1 MTELD
6 AHTLYTLF
14 KHGGKLAK
22 VYGESEVAAK
32 CAREGF
38 ETQIVKLDDEL
49 EDGKVYLVNDTFSV
63 ADILMATC
71 LQFALNLVL
80 ETPVMVP
87 QNCSRY
93 LIDLK
98 ERDGFKK
105 AYELNYPEQSG

>member
-22 VYGESEVAAK
+22 VYGESKVAAK

-38 ETQIVKLDDEL
+38 ETQIIKLEDEL
-49 EDGKVYLVNDTFSV
+49 ESGKAYLVNDAFSV
-63 ADILMATC
+63 ADILMGTC

-80 ETPVMVP
+80 ETPVKVP
-87 QNCSRY
+87 ANCSRY
-93 LIDLK
+93 ISNLK
-98 ERDGFKK
+98 ERKGFKK
-105 AYELNYPEQSG
+105 AYELNYPKQSS